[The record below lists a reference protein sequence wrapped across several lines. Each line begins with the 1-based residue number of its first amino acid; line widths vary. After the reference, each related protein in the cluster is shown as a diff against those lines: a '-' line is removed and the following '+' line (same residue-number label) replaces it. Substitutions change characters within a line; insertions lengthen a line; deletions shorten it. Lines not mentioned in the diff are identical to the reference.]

1 MTMPRAILAAFA
13 VWAAAPA
20 LAADPPVPL
29 GQDAGGTAV
38 AFMTTG
44 IDYRDPAVAKA
55 LARDGEGE
63 LIGWDFVDDD
73 NQPFDAGGNGTA
85 LAKILAASGRSRLV
99 PVRVDA
105 REPVSL
111 ARAVAFVQRTPARLL
126 IIPLASASRDDWL
139 VFEKAARHVSE
150 VLFVASAG
158 DYPAALGLDNMVVVS
173 ADKAAKAPVDV
184 RVAPGK
190 ATPGEAAALA
200 VVAFLSCDGTLAA
213 PAGREKKV
221 EFLKAARPLPDG
233 GLPLMEP
240 CP

>member
-73 NQPFDAGGNGTA
+73 NHTRDVKTH
-85 LAKILAASGRSRLV
+85 
-99 PVRVDA
+99 
-105 REPVSL
+105 
-111 ARAVAFVQRTPARLL
+111 RAVAALT
-126 IIPLASASRDDWL
+126 D
-139 VFEKAARHVSE
+139 RHSVGRN
-150 VLFVASAG
+150 VG
-158 DYPAALGLDNMVVVS
+158 DFSGHVCACVV
-173 ADKAAKAPVDV
+173 
-184 RVAPGK
+184 
-190 ATPGEAAALA
+190 
-200 VVAFLSCDGTLAA
+200 
-213 PAGREKKV
+213 
-221 EFLKAARPLPDG
+221 ARPLRQ
-233 GLPLMEP
+233 LPPRQTLLHRRLRFFGSVSSNRRCCGP
-240 CP
+240 TVRRL